1 MGSKFINP
9 AGQLLLQA
17 QQLVS
22 LEKPAERDR
31 ASVQNYLETTPV
43 PLLVED
49 GVFVYE
55 KDDLVTLQAGRENA
69 WLDACVERLLKY
81 CRCRLIDVCNLQYL
95 WSHPWL
101 LTFKV
106 VFIQV

>member
-1 MGSKFINP
+1 MESKLISS

-22 LEKPAERDR
+22 LDKPADRDR
-31 ASVQNYLETTPV
+31 ASVQNYLETAPV

-49 GVFVYE
+49 SAFVYE
-55 KDDLVTLQAGRENA
+55 KDDLVTLQAGREHA

-81 CRCRLIDVCNLQYL
+81 CRCRLIEVCNL
-95 WSHPWL
+95 
-101 LTFKV
+101 
-106 VFIQV
+106 